1 MDDGK
6 MEIDLFGECLPR
18 GVFADSELWGD
29 IWRGWIVP
37 VGGSTPDRHRWGGS
51 STDRH
56 RHRWGGSSTDW
67 QRHQGGG
74 AGAFFRIRNCG
85 GYLAGVERSGRS
97 LSRSGVEPPT
107 GTIHPRKSRGI
118 EDGKWVEGF
127 IAGYAFPNLKVRDI
141 FGGGGAFRSGV

>member
-1 MDDGK
+1 MGRRIYCGNVFPNLKVRD
-6 MEIDLFGECLPR
+6 IFG
-18 GVFADSELWGD
+18 G
-29 IWRGWIVP
+29 
-37 VGGSTPDRHRWGGS
+37 GGSFRSGVQPPTGADGEVQAPTGTGIRGEA
-51 STDRH
+51 
-56 RHRWGGSSTDW
+56 
-67 QRHQGGG
+67 QGR
-74 AGAFFRIRNCG
+74 FFRIRNCG

-141 FGGGGAFRSGV
+141 FGGGGSFRSGV